1 MKHLKIKKYNQ
12 MKNSTH
18 ELKNTVGG
26 AGERTV
32 RKVKSFVI

>member
-1 MKHLKIKKYNQ
+1 MKHLKVKNYNQ

-26 AGERTV
+26 TGERTV
-32 RKVKSFVI
+32 RKVKSLDI